1 MPNQLPNTAAPVMG
15 SGSSANLLQPPGPGL
30 MRSKSDHRLTTQF
43 RQQEERGHDRYGESG
58 EESSA
63 PRKFGERYNRQ
74 NQYGSGTGGDRY
86 GRQEYSEFESPY
98 DNEPRSRTGY
108 RSRFRRDRDNDSD
121 NDSNQT
127 RAVRFSEPAHKER
140 ERVLDTEDATRGPI
154 SGIARLADSPRV
166 MKRIADIGK
175 PKPEPKQPEAK
186 PPETPK
192 FQPKKT
198 QRQVSEEDEISRIK
212 KQNKAEPATAP
223 VPETPERSR
232 EEPRKTPPAPAPE
245 VNE

>member
-1 MPNQLPNTAAPVMG
+1 
-15 SGSSANLLQPPGPGL
+15 

-43 RQQEERGHDRYGESG
+43 RQQDDSG
-58 EESSA
+58 EDQSA
-63 PRKFGERYNRQ
+63 PRKFGDRYNRQ
-74 NQYGSGTGGDRY
+74 NQYGSDRY
-86 GRQEYSEFESPY
+86 GRQEHSEFESPY

-121 NDSNQT
+121 NDTNQT
-127 RAVRFSEPAHKER
+127 RAVRFSEPVHKER

-154 SGIARLADSPRV
+154 SGITRLADSPRV
-166 MKRIADIGK
+166 MKRIAEIGK
-175 PKPEPKQPEAK
+175 PKPEPKQPEPK
-186 PPETPK
+186 PVETPK

-212 KQNKAEPATAP
+212 KQNKAEPSSAP
-223 VPETPERSR
+223 VAEVVERPR
-232 EEPRKTPPAPAPE
+232 EEPRKTPPAPE